1 MQCPKIPNGFPKG
14 VDRTLTQI
22 TLFRGSFPSDILA
35 IVEPE
40 PYPSIADVGSQWRI
54 AQSLTFLPLGTA
66 INRVPLVDFPT
77 RVVVRALRGSPPP
90 DILPVCTD

>member
-1 MQCPKIPNGFPKG
+1 MQCPKIPNGFPRG

-40 PYPSIADVGSQWRI
+40 PYPNISEIGSQWWKD
-54 AQSLTFLPLGTA
+54 GTLHREGV
-66 INRVPLVDFPT
+66 NWQ
-77 RVVVRALRGSPPP
+77 
-90 DILPVCTD
+90 